1 MVITRRSFVKGAA
14 GAVFGGMPLAGSE
27 LFAARYVKGIERVG
41 LQLYTLRREMEK
53 DFEVTLDKVAA
64 IGFKEVEFAGYF
76 GRTPQQVNAALSR
89 SGLSAPAAHV
99 SLQSMRTEWNKTLE
113 SANRMGHHYLVLA
126 YLLPN
131 ERKSLDDYKKLAEL
145 MSKAGEDCKR
155 AGLQFAYHN
164 HDFEFEPM
172 QGGVPYDLLLKETD
186 PKLVKMELDL
196 YWIAKAGQEPAK
208 YFAMYPKRFELFH
221 VKDMD
226 NTAKKHFTEVG
237 RGVIDFK
244 RIFEQSK
251 QSGVKHYF
259 VEQDETPGSPFDS
272 IKVSYDY
279 LRQIRF

>member
-14 GAVFGGMPLAGSE
+14 GAVFGGMSLAGSE
-27 LFAARYVKGIERVG
+27 LLAARYVKGIERVG

-53 DFEVTLDKVAA
+53 DFEGTLDKVAA

-76 GRTPQQVNAALSR
+76 GRTPQQVKAALSR

-99 SLQSMRTEWNKTLE
+99 PLQSMRTDWSKTLE
-113 SANRMGHHYLVLA
+113 SANQMGHRYLVLA
-126 YLLPN
+126 YLLPD

-145 MSKAGEDCKR
+145 MSKAGEECKR

-164 HDFEFEPM
+164 HDFEFESM
-172 QGGVPYDLLLKETD
+172 QGGMPYDLLLKETD

-208 YFAMYPKRFELFH
+208 YFAMYPGRFELFH

-226 NTAKKHFTEVG
+226 GTARKHFTEVG

-244 RIFEQSK
+244 QIFGQSK

-279 LRQIRF
+279 LRQVRF